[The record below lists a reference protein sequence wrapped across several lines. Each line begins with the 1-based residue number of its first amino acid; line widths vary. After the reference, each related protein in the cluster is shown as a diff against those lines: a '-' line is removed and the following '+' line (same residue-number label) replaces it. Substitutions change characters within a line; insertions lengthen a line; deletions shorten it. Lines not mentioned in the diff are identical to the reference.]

1 MKKLLTVMAFS
12 VGLFANAQTGNLFK
26 PVKEVALRTPSVP
39 IVVSDPH
46 FSIWSPYDKL
56 MEGSTE
62 HWTTAKKP
70 LVGALRVDGKVYRF
84 LGKDQVALIPI
95 APMTNVERWEA
106 AYTNSQPANG
116 WQEFQFDDSSW
127 KKGKAAFGSRDM
139 PRVRT
144 EWKGDNTDIYIRRTF
159 EINDL
164 DLTEN
169 IFLIYSHDD
178 VFELYLN
185 GEKLVATDL
194 VWKNNVN
201 LKLSDEAKK
210 KLRNG
215 KNVIAAH
222 CHNTTGGSYVDF
234 GLYREKKNAVT
245 FENEAVQKSVDV
257 LATSSYYTFTCG
269 PVELDVVFTAP
280 QLIDDLDLLSTPIN
294 YISYRVRPLDKKEH
308 DVQFYIETTPV
319 LAVNETTQPT
329 IARTLSK
336 NGISYVEA
344 GTINQPICDRKGDL
358 ICADWGYVYL
368 GSVNGAGKSISL
380 GDYSGMKEAFVK
392 NGTLASSKTKWVT
405 RREENTPAM
414 AYVHNL
420 GTVTKDG
427 KDGFLMIGY
436 DDIYSM
442 TPEQCGLSSEEISS
456 RQEEIQYQYS
466 GFMRAYEQV
475 QYVVENNRAA
485 GTDEQQLIYE
495 GGYEQ
500 LFGEISMKGRLIGEL
515 LCVLVAV
522 YSAAGLLGMEYDL
535 KVMNLLQSTKKGR
548 GTLLRVKLGVAA
560 GVTTVMFVLVKIPVV
575 MRIVQNYPL
584 TGWTAKVRSMRFAGT
599 SVFNCPVWAY
609 VLLLLLLQL
618 GTLYVVILCVTALSA
633 VLKDTML
640 TLILSVLLFGGTLVM
655 EWGGLGMIHSW
666 SINTLLDGHR
676 LLQSGGMQFALTVLV
691 FWGVLPLAAGTVLHR
706 VYKKRGQAIW
716 N

>member
-392 NGTLASSKTKWVT
+392 NGTLASSKTKWIT

>member
-12 VGLFANAQTGNLFK
+12 VGLFANAQTGNFFK

-392 NGTLASSKTKWVT
+392 NGTLASSKTKWIT
-405 RREENTPAM
+405 SGR
-414 AYVHNL
+414 
-420 GTVTKDG
+420 K
-427 KDGFLMIGY
+427 
-436 DDIYSM
+436 YS
-442 TPEQCGLSSEEISS
+442 CNGLC
-456 RQEEIQYQYS
+456 
-466 GFMRAYEQV
+466 
-475 QYVVENNRAA
+475 
-485 GTDEQQLIYE
+485 T
-495 GGYEQ
+495 
-500 LFGEISMKGRLIGEL
+500 
-515 LCVLVAV
+515 
-522 YSAAGLLGMEYDL
+522 
-535 KVMNLLQSTKKGR
+535 
-548 GTLLRVKLGVAA
+548 
-560 GVTTVMFVLVKIPVV
+560 
-575 MRIVQNYPL
+575 
-584 TGWTAKVRSMRFAGT
+584 
-599 SVFNCPVWAY
+599 
-609 VLLLLLLQL
+609 
-618 GTLYVVILCVTALSA
+618 
-633 VLKDTML
+633 
-640 TLILSVLLFGGTLVM
+640 
-655 EWGGLGMIHSW
+655 
-666 SINTLLDGHR
+666 
-676 LLQSGGMQFALTVLV
+676 
-691 FWGVLPLAAGTVLHR
+691 
-706 VYKKRGQAIW
+706 
-716 N
+716 